1 MICRRIR
8 RVPLLFQLSKKPFSA
23 CDLYTNHF
31 QAIYKWKTICI
42 FIANDLY
49 INRFQISFRSK
60 LKLKKSVFSSLR
72 LQNPLPFRCL
82 FGIIPN
88 SSSLLKTFF
97 VCVLDSPSILIK
109 VYILLLEAY
118 RISGQEEI
126 PNS

>member
-1 MICRRIR
+1 M
-8 RVPLLFQLSKKPFSA
+8 PLLFQLSKKPFSA

-60 LKLKKSVFSSLR
+60 LKLKKFVFSSLR

-88 SSSLLKTFF
+88 SSSLLKTFLARIW
-97 VCVLDSPSILIK
+97 VLRKHKGELQAKEIK
-109 VYILLLEAY
+109 KA
-118 RISGQEEI
+118 
-126 PNS
+126 